1 MALFS
6 PSELAQLPGQG
17 SGSSAFVIPQ
27 APEQKDIFAENQRKG
42 WHKDAD
48 TAARCDLSQERIAI
62 SPHAGVTV
70 ITLWIK
76 SIKGRLL
83 TDIKA
88 DDEMVDK
95 FAAKM
100 TDVIRKVLGH
110 YLSAGNW
117 AICATPKR
125 RHLTKNF
132 ACRIAEQIGRNLS
145 ISYYEDVALAHTRQR
160 VNVEF
165 DLGVLPDEP
174 NLIIFDDFVTTG
186 STISSMYR
194 LLEPL
199 GKNLVFFVG
208 INNNL

>member
-1 MALFS
+1 MSLFS
-6 PSELAQLPGQG
+6 PSDLGM
-17 SGSSAFVIPQ
+17 GSSSTGAASAVS
-27 APEQKDIFAENQRKG
+27 APPKDIFAETQRKG
-42 WHKDAD
+42 WHKGED

-70 ITLWIK
+70 ITLWKK

-88 DDEMVDK
+88 DDDMVEK
-95 FAAKM
+95 FATKM

-132 ACRIAEQIGRNLS
+132 ACRIAEQIGHNLS
-145 ISYYEDVALAHTRQR
+145 I
-160 VNVEF
+160 
-165 DLGVLPDEP
+165 
-174 NLIIFDDFVTTG
+174 LIIFDDFVTTG

>member
-1 MALFS
+1 MSLFS
-6 PSELAQLPGQG
+6 PSDLGMGGSQTGAALAATP
-17 SGSSAFVIPQ
+17 VTP
-27 APEQKDIFAENQRKG
+27 KDIFAENQRKG
-42 WHKDAD
+42 WHKGED

-70 ITLWIK
+70 ITLWKK

-88 DDEMVDK
+88 DDEMVGK
-95 FAAKM
+95 FATKM

-132 ACRIAEQIGRNLS
+132 ACRIAAQIGENLS
-145 ISYYEDVALAHTRQR
+145 IPYYEDVALAHTRQR

-165 DLGVLPDEP
+165 DLGTLPAEP
-174 NLIIFDDFVTTG
+174 NLIVFDDFVTTG

>member
-1 MALFS
+1 MSLFS
-6 PSELAQLPGQG
+6 PSDVGM
-17 SGSSAFVIPQ
+17 GSSSTGAASAVS
-27 APEQKDIFAENQRKG
+27 APPKDIFAETQRKG
-42 WHKDAD
+42 WHKGED

-70 ITLWIK
+70 ITLWKK
-76 SIKGRLL
+76 SVKGRLL

-88 DDEMVDK
+88 DDDMVEK

-110 YLSAGNW
+110 YLSSGNW

-132 ACRIAEQIGRNLS
+132 ACRIAEQIGHNLA
-145 ISYYEDVALAHTRQR
+145 IPYYEDVALAHTRQR
-160 VNVEF
+160 VNVDF
-165 DLGVLPDEP
+165 DLGTLPTEP

>member
-1 MALFS
+1 MSLFS
-6 PSELAQLPGQG
+6 PSDLGM
-17 SGSSAFVIPQ
+17 GSSSTGAASAVS
-27 APEQKDIFAENQRKG
+27 APPKDIFAETQRKG
-42 WHKDAD
+42 WHKGED

-70 ITLWIK
+70 ITLWKK

-88 DDEMVDK
+88 DDDMVEK
-95 FAAKM
+95 FATKM

-132 ACRIAEQIGRNLS
+132 ACRIAEQIGHNLS
-145 ISYYEDVALAHTRQR
+145 IPYYEDVALAHTRQR
-160 VNVEF
+160 VYVDF
-165 DLGVLPDEP
+165 DLGTLPAEP

>member
-1 MALFS
+1 MSLFS
-6 PSELAQLPGQG
+6 PSALGM
-17 SGSSAFVIPQ
+17 GSSSTGAASAVS
-27 APEQKDIFAENQRKG
+27 APPKDIFAETQRKG
-42 WHKDAD
+42 WHKGED

-70 ITLWIK
+70 ITLWKK

-88 DDEMVDK
+88 DDDMVEK
-95 FAAKM
+95 FATKM

-132 ACRIAEQIGRNLS
+132 ACRIAEQIGSNLS
-145 ISYYEDVALAHTRQR
+145 IPYYEDVALAHTRQR
-160 VNVEF
+160 VNVDF
-165 DLGVLPDEP
+165 DLGTLPAEP

>member
-1 MALFS
+1 MSLFS
-6 PSELAQLPGQG
+6 PSDVGM
-17 SGSSAFVIPQ
+17 GSSSTGAASAVS
-27 APEQKDIFAENQRKG
+27 APPKDIFAETQRKG
-42 WHKDAD
+42 WHKGVD

-70 ITLWIK
+70 ITLWKK
-76 SIKGRLL
+76 SVKGRLL

-88 DDEMVDK
+88 DDDMVEK
-95 FAAKM
+95 FATKM

-110 YLSAGNW
+110 YLSSGNW

-132 ACRIAEQIGRNLS
+132 ACRIAQQIGHNLA
-145 ISYYEDVALAHTRQR
+145 IPYYEDVALAHTRQR
-160 VNVEF
+160 VNVDF
-165 DLGVLPDEP
+165 DLGTLPTEP

>member
-1 MALFS
+1 MSLFS
-6 PSELAQLPGQG
+6 PSDLGM
-17 SGSSAFVIPQ
+17 GSSSTGAASAVSAPPQ
-27 APEQKDIFAENQRKG
+27 DIFAETQRKG
-42 WHKDAD
+42 WHKGED

-70 ITLWIK
+70 ITLWKK

-88 DDEMVDK
+88 DDDMVEK
-95 FAAKM
+95 FATKM

-132 ACRIAEQIGRNLS
+132 ACRIAEQIGHNLS
-145 ISYYEDVALAHTRQR
+145 IPYYEDVALAHTRQR
-160 VNVEF
+160 VNVDF
-165 DLGVLPDEP
+165 DLGTLPTEP

>member
-1 MALFS
+1 MSLFS
-6 PSELAQLPGQG
+6 PSDVGM
-17 SGSSAFVIPQ
+17 GSSSTGAASAVS
-27 APEQKDIFAENQRKG
+27 APPKDIFAETQRKG
-42 WHKDAD
+42 WHKGED

-70 ITLWIK
+70 ITLWKK
-76 SIKGRLL
+76 SVKGRLL

-88 DDEMVDK
+88 DDNMVEK
-95 FAAKM
+95 FATKM

-110 YLSAGNW
+110 YLSSGNW

-132 ACRIAEQIGRNLS
+132 ACRIAQQIGHNLA
-145 ISYYEDVALAHTRQR
+145 IPYYEDVALAHTRQR
-160 VNVEF
+160 VNVDF
-165 DLGVLPDEP
+165 DLGTLPTEP

>member
-1 MALFS
+1 MSLFS
-6 PSELAQLPGQG
+6 PTDLGMG
-17 SGSSAFVIPQ
+17 GSSQGAAQSVLPT
-27 APEQKDIFAENQRKG
+27 PPKDIFAEYQRKG
-42 WHKDAD
+42 WHKGED

-70 ITLWIK
+70 ISLWKK

-95 FAAKM
+95 FATKM
-100 TDVIRKVLGH
+100 TEVIRKVLGH
-110 YLSAGNW
+110 YLSTGNW

-132 ACRIAEQIGRNLS
+132 ACRIAAQIGQNLS
-145 ISYYEDVALAHTRQR
+145 IPYYEDVALAHTRQR

-208 INNNL
+208 INNNM

>member
-1 MALFS
+1 MSLFS
-6 PSELAQLPGQG
+6 PSDLGM
-17 SGSSAFVIPQ
+17 GSSSTGAASAVS
-27 APEQKDIFAENQRKG
+27 APPKDIFAETQRKG
-42 WHKDAD
+42 WHKGED

-70 ITLWIK
+70 ITLWKK

-88 DDEMVDK
+88 DDDMVEK
-95 FAAKM
+95 FATKM

-110 YLSAGNW
+110 YLSARNW

-125 RHLTKNF
+125 RHLTKKF
-132 ACRIAEQIGRNLS
+132 ACRIAEQIGHNLS
-145 ISYYEDVALAHTRQR
+145 IPYYEDVALAHTRQR
-160 VNVEF
+160 VNVDF
-165 DLGVLPDEP
+165 DLGTLPAEP

>member
-1 MALFS
+1 MSLFS
-6 PSELAQLPGQG
+6 PSDVGM
-17 SGSSAFVIPQ
+17 GSSQMGAASAVS
-27 APEQKDIFAENQRKG
+27 APPKDIFAENQRKG
-42 WHKDAD
+42 WHKGED

-70 ITLWIK
+70 ITLWKK

-88 DDEMVDK
+88 DDEMVGK
-95 FAAKM
+95 FATKM
-100 TDVIRKVLGH
+100 TEVIRKVLGH
-110 YLSAGNW
+110 YLSTGNW

-125 RHLTKNF
+125 RHLRKNF
-132 ACRIAEQIGRNLS
+132 ACRIAEQIGHNLS
-145 ISYYEDVALAHTRQR
+145 IPYYEDVALAHTRQR

-165 DLGVLPDEP
+165 DLGVLPSEP
-174 NLIIFDDFVTTG
+174 NLIVFDDFVTTG

>member
-1 MALFS
+1 MSLFS
-6 PSELAQLPGQG
+6 PSDLGM
-17 SGSSAFVIPQ
+17 GSSPTGAASAVS
-27 APEQKDIFAENQRKG
+27 APPKDIFAETQRKG
-42 WHKDAD
+42 WHKGED

-70 ITLWIK
+70 ITLWKK

-88 DDEMVDK
+88 DDDMVEK
-95 FAAKM
+95 FATKM

-110 YLSAGNW
+110 YLSACNW

-145 ISYYEDVALAHTRQR
+145 IPYYEDVALAHTRQR
-160 VNVEF
+160 VNVDF
-165 DLGVLPDEP
+165 DLGTLPAEP

>member
-1 MALFS
+1 MSLFS
-6 PSELAQLPGQG
+6 PSDLGM
-17 SGSSAFVIPQ
+17 GSSSTGAASAVS
-27 APEQKDIFAENQRKG
+27 APPKDIFAETQRKG
-42 WHKDAD
+42 WHKGED

-70 ITLWIK
+70 ITLWKK

-88 DDEMVDK
+88 DDDMVEE
-95 FAAKM
+95 FATKM

-132 ACRIAEQIGRNLS
+132 ACRIAEQIGSNLS
-145 ISYYEDVALAHTRQR
+145 IPYYEDVALAHTRQR
-160 VNVEF
+160 VNVDF
-165 DLGVLPDEP
+165 DLGTLPAEP